1 MQASDMT
8 TEQLIRYFRCM
19 GSANA
24 VCREHQRCRD
34 CPYYV
39 PQSYNVRF
47 RDAAMEIANRLEA
60 ALNRGGQATWATNP
74 PAPTR
79 STPALR

>member
-1 MQASDMT
+1 MQANDMT

-24 VCREHQRCRD
+24 VCREHQRCQD

-47 RDAAMEIANRLEA
+47 RDAAM
-60 ALNRGGQATWATNP
+60 
-74 PAPTR
+74 
-79 STPALR
+79 

>member
-1 MQASDMT
+1 MQANDMT

-24 VCREHQRCRD
+24 VCREHQRCPD

-39 PQSYNVRF
+39 PTSDNVLF
-47 RDAAMEIANRLEA
+47 RDAAPESTNRL
-60 ALNRGGQATWATNP
+60 R
-74 PAPTR
+74 
-79 STPALR
+79 

>member
-24 VCREHQRCRD
+24 VCPRASALPGL
-34 CPYYV
+34 PYYV

-60 ALNRGGQATWATNP
+60 ALNRGGQAT
-74 PAPTR
+74 
-79 STPALR
+79 

>member
-24 VCREHQRCRD
+24 VCR
-34 CPYYV
+34 YYV
-39 PQSYNVRF
+39 PKSYNVRF

-60 ALNRGGQATWATNP
+60 ALNRGGQAT
-74 PAPTR
+74 
-79 STPALR
+79 

>member
-24 VCREHQRCRD
+24 VCREHQRCQD

-39 PQSYNVRF
+39 PQS
-47 RDAAMEIANRLEA
+47 
-60 ALNRGGQATWATNP
+60 
-74 PAPTR
+74 
-79 STPALR
+79 

>member
-1 MQASDMT
+1 MQANDMT

-24 VCREHQRCRD
+24 VCREHQRCPD

-60 ALNRGGQATWATNP
+60 ALNREGQAT
-74 PAPTR
+74 
-79 STPALR
+79 